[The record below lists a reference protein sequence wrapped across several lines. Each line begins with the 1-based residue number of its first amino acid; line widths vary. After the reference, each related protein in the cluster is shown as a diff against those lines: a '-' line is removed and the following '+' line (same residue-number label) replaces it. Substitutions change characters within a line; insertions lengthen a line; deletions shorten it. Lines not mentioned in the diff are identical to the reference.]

1 MTASRSRSMPC
12 GKGTE
17 TGQIVL
23 PDGDEPVRKTFALAL
38 GQHDGE
44 GADVSG
50 ERVGLG
56 AVGAHGFEQQLFGL
70 GKGFRSPVVD
80 LRGVQHLSL
89 REIAREAG
97 ISHGQ
102 LQHYFASRQA
112 LLTFAVDFAAEQTT
126 QRISRS
132 LEQLGDPPHPRDVL
146 RLTLTEMLPLHADA
160 RATSRMNAAYVL
172 EALHDEEAL
181 ARTRDAMAQ
190 GRAQME
196 GLIRRAI
203 ADGHIDSTRDPAT
216 ETDLQGRTGALRGA
230 RRIRGGQAG
239 QASWTRSGRA
249 GHALTGTGRAASCQ
263 AQTGQSVA
271 PRVDAGYSVGSRHS
285 THSAYGGPKP
295 PR

>member
-1 MTASRSRSMPC
+1 MAFDCARAPEQGETGDDGIAVAVDAG

-56 AVGAHGFEQQLFGL
+56 AVGAHGFEQQLFGP

-126 QRISRS
+126 QRIRRS

-146 RLTLTEMLPLHADA
+146 RLTLMEMLPLHADA

-181 ARTRDAMAQ
+181 ARTHDAMTRDA
-190 GRAQME
+190 
-196 GLIRRAI
+196 
-203 ADGHIDSTRDPAT
+203 
-216 ETDLQGRTGALRGA
+216 LRW
-230 RRIRGGQAG
+230 RG
-239 QASWTRSGRA
+239 
-249 GHALTGTGRAASCQ
+249 
-263 AQTGQSVA
+263 
-271 PRVDAGYSVGSRHS
+271 
-285 THSAYGGPKP
+285 
-295 PR
+295 